1 MTKARIIK
9 QPAHGQPRWLQTAG
23 GMLLLIALYAVLTA
37 AFTNPLY
44 QHAGDYTPVAGQSAD
59 QCKTLWFFWWTDTAL
74 FKIGQNPLWSDAI
87 YYPHGTSVAYH
98 ICLSTSLIAVGVSK
112 LLGVAAASPLV
123 YNVLLFFSFI
133 LTGLASF
140 WLIRYVTRNA
150 LVAVAASLFVTFAP
164 YRLWHL
170 DHLNLL
176 SMEWG
181 ILAIYFAIRYLN
193 EPRYAHLAGA
203 VVFIVLSFY
212 ASLTNVML
220 TVLFL
225 VAYAL
230 IFRQW
235 MAKGPK
241 RMETIRG
248 MAIGTAVAFLLVLP
262 GLLSLR
268 SAQSEWNVFWPD
280 MERYSGD
287 AAYMLL
293 PVNHSAS
300 GAVGQEYLGWLLLIL
315 AAASLWF
322 ARRREVRR
330 WAILS
335 AILLVLSLG
344 PTLLIA
350 GHRVLPGWMPQRW
363 LLAIVPYFDLSRSP
377 VRMIAFAVLALAV
390 TASFGL
396 DAWSSRMQDWFG
408 HSMSQAAGVL
418 ATVCVAGILLWENGQ
433 GSIPLVPMT
442 VPPVYSEVASDPSIK
457 VICDF
462 PVLDKLQ
469 LGNWCMY
476 WQTVHG
482 RKSVNGYLAHR
493 SRDARELLDQVA
505 GWSDVGPS
513 EEAILRDAGVD
524 AVVYH
529 SPTGANRLIR
539 LRDRDSSVPNND

>member
-1 MTKARIIK
+1 MTKVGIIK
-9 QPAHGQPRWLQTAG
+9 QQAYAQPRWLQTAG
-23 GMLLLIALYAVLTA
+23 GVLLLIALYVVLTA

-74 FKIGQNPLWSDAI
+74 FKLGHNPLWSDAI
-87 YYPHGTSVAYH
+87 YYPRGTSVAYH
-98 ICLSTSLIAVGVSK
+98 ICLFTSLIGVGVSK
-112 LLGVAAASPLV
+112 LLGVAAASPIV

-140 WLIRYVTRNA
+140 WLIRYVTCNA
-150 LVAVAASLFVTFAP
+150 LVAVAVSLFVAFAP

-181 ILAIYFAIRYLN
+181 ILAIYFAVRYLDK
-193 EPRYAHLAGA
+193 PRYAHLAGA

-230 IFRQW
+230 IFRDW

-241 RMETIRG
+241 RTETIRG
-248 MAIGTAVAFLLVLP
+248 MAIGTAVAFLMVLP

-268 SAQSEWNVFWPD
+268 SAQSEWNVLWPD

-287 AAYMLL
+287 AAYMLF

-315 AAASLWF
+315 AVASLWF
-322 ARRREVRR
+322 ARRREARR

-335 AILLVLSLG
+335 AVLIVLSLG
-344 PTLLIA
+344 PTLLISGFRA
-350 GHRVLPGWMPQRW
+350 LPGWLPQRW

-377 VRMIAFAVLALAV
+377 IRTIAFAHLALAV

-396 DAWSSRMQDWFG
+396 DTWLTRIQEWFG
-408 HSMSQAAGVL
+408 RSLRLAAGVL
-418 ATVCVAGILLWENGQ
+418 TVVGVAGLLLWENGQ
-433 GSIPLVPMT
+433 GSIPLVSMA
-442 VPPVYSEVASDPSIK
+442 VSPVYDQVMADPSIK

-462 PVLDKLQ
+462 PVADKYQ
-469 LGNWCMY
+469 LGNWYMY

-482 RKSVNGYLAHR
+482 RTTVNGYLAHR
-493 SRDARELLDQVA
+493 SRGARELLDQVA
-505 GWSDVGPS
+505 AWNRIGPS
-513 EEAILRDAGVD
+513 EARILREAGVD

-529 SPTGANRLIR
+529 SPSGEDRLIR
-539 LRDRDSSVPNND
+539 PSDGKTDAPNGR